1 MNVLSNVRSFGKDL
15 YFNAE
20 IIPFLVSLAMGNLPE
35 IADTIS
41 SLIIASFSVIFSI
54 ISRKFFGQKI
64 SSLFTRKLRAVVVAE
79 NVRQIPPEKC
89 IGMIEKVT
97 INEAIASAAE
107 SGDISNFLGLSGTN
121 LRKAVHPNIQR
132 GTLKAGE
139 SVVLNMPRYKMYH
152 FVEYSSVGISLVVV
166 SSFKLINIVGG
177 FGTVNTSTEDTE
189 GKLCLIPGEDTVT
202 IKNNRSTTVEYQLFR
217 FN

>member
-1 MNVLSNVRSFGKDL
+1 
-15 YFNAE
+15 
-20 IIPFLVSLAMGNLPE
+20 
-35 IADTIS
+35 
-41 SLIIASFSVIFSI
+41 
-54 ISRKFFGQKI
+54 
-64 SSLFTRKLRAVVVAE
+64 
-79 NVRQIPPEKC
+79 
-89 IGMIEKVT
+89 MIEKVT

-121 LRKAVHPNIQR
+121 LRKAVHPNIQS
-132 GTLKAGE
+132 GTLTAGE
-139 SVVLNMPRYKMYH
+139 SVVLNMPRYRMYH